1 MTGPILFHLAF
12 PVHDLIAAK
21 RFYVDGLGCAL
32 GRESDSAMTL
42 QLGGHQIV
50 AQLSSQPLE
59 KQRGI
64 YPRHFGLI
72 FTSEQEWQSVAD
84 RARAK
89 ALTFYQ
95 QPRLRYAG
103 TRIEHRTF
111 SSKIPRIISLS
122 SSTIAT
128 SRRFSVNTNIR
139 KSVIRMNLGRRAA
152 SLLNVR
158 GELLGRLKQAARI
171 LIPWKSL
178 EQPPMVRS

>member
-1 MTGPILFHLAF
+1 LRSETSNLQGAGDVTGSILFHLAF

-21 RFYVDGLGCAL
+21 QFYVDGLGCTL

-50 AQLSSQPLE
+50 AQLSSQPME
-59 KQRGI
+59 KQKGI

-84 RARAK
+84 RASAK

-111 SSKIPRIISLS
+111 FLEDPSHNLLEFKHYSHESAIFGEQEYTEVGDKDEPR
-122 SSTIAT
+122 
-128 SRRFSVNTNIR
+128 
-139 KSVIRMNLGRRAA
+139 
-152 SLLNVR
+152 
-158 GELLGRLKQAARI
+158 
-171 LIPWKSL
+171 
-178 EQPPMVRS
+178 